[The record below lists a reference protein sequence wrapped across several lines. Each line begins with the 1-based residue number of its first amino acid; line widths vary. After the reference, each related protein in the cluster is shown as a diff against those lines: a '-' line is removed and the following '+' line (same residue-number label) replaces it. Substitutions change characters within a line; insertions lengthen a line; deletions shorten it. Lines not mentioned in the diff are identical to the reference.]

1 MQSPSSDADVAAP
14 WRDPGRRP
22 SGIRIGLWVF
32 VLSLKLSTRFGGWLH
47 LY

>member
-1 MQSPSSDADVAAP
+1 MRTSPRLGEILDADLQAFQI
-14 WRDPGRRP
+14 
-22 SGIRIGLWVF
+22 SLWVF